1 MGTEY
6 AQIVTNVITAH
17 AGGDSLKGNSVL
29 TSKIETEID
38 LLHRHVQILNTI
50 RDNQPIGII
59 RLSELLKYPQ
69 HKVRYSLRILE
80 QEGLIV
86 PSPDGAITTE
96 RLAPFLVELRKILAD
111 MEKTVKDLKAQMG

>member
-1 MGTEY
+1 
-6 AQIVTNVITAH
+6 
-17 AGGDSLKGNSVL
+17 LKGNSVL

-38 LLHRHVQILNTI
+38 LLQRHVQILNTI